1 VRRSDAVVVQASDRF
16 LVAAAQV
23 GDLHAFEALVRRH
36 QGAAYRVALHM
47 LGADV
52 DAEDAAQEALVQAWR
67 GPSTFRRES
76 AFSTWPY
83 RIVTNR
89 CLTARAAGHPREA
102 LPDVLID
109 RDSDPAEALGQA
121 SGCMRWRVRCW
132 CCRPGSAQRWSCVSW
147 RGCPM
152 SRSPRP

>member
-1 VRRSDAVVVQASDRF
+1 
-16 LVAAAQV
+16 
-23 GDLHAFEALVRRH
+23 
-36 QGAAYRVALHM
+36 M
-47 LGADV
+47 LGSEV

-76 AFSTWPY
+76 AFSTWLY

-89 CLTARAAGHPREA
+89 CLTARVAGHPREA

-132 CCRPGSAQRWSCVSW
+132 CCRPGSAQRGSCVSW
-147 RGCPM
+147 RGCPV